1 MKKLTFA
8 ILALILPF
16 LANAQNFDKYENM
29 KEVDAVV
36 VTSKM
41 FKLLTKVDLNA
52 DDPETQAYIDLIENL
67 QEMRVLSTTQES
79 IRKQMAADVASYLK
93 GGNLEELMRVSEGDK
108 TVRFYYKPGKSDDY
122 VSQLFMFMEGREKNK
137 PLSVILNIKGEIN
150 LAQVSKL
157 ANDFK
162 IPVGDE
168 LEKVE
173 TKKL

>member
-1 MKKLTFA
+1 MKKFSLA

-16 LANAQNFDKYENM
+16 ISGAQTFDKYESM

-41 FKLLTKVDLNA
+41 FKLLTKIDLNA

-67 QEMRVLSTTQES
+67 REMKVLSTTKEN
-79 IRKQMAADVASYLK
+79 IRQQMALDVASYIKK
-93 GGNLEELMRVSEGDK
+93 GSMEELMRVSEDGK
-108 TVRFYYKPGKSDDY
+108 TVRFYYKPGKNDDY
-122 VSQLFMFMEGREKNK
+122 VSQLFMFMEGEDKNK
-137 PLSVILNIKGEIN
+137 PMSVILNITGEIN

-162 IPVGDE
+162 IPGGEE

-173 TKKL
+173 TK

>member
-1 MKKLTFA
+1 MKKLTLA
-8 ILALILPF
+8 ILAFIVPF
-16 LANAQNFDKYENM
+16 LSTAQNFDKYESM

-41 FKLLTKVDLNA
+41 FKLLTKIDLNA

-67 QEMRVLSTTQES
+67 KEMKVLSATRED
-79 IRKQMAADVASYLK
+79 IRKQMALDVASYIK
-93 GGNLEELMRVSEGDK
+93 NGSMEELMRVSEDGK
-108 TVRFYYKPGKSDDY
+108 NVRFYYKPGKNDDY
-122 VSQLFMFMEGREKNK
+122 VNQLFMFMEGEDKNK
-137 PLSVILNIKGEIN
+137 PVSVILNITGEIN

-162 IPVGDE
+162 IPGGKE

-173 TKKL
+173 TY

>member
-8 ILALILPF
+8 LMALILPF
-16 LANAQNFDKYENM
+16 LSNAQNFDKYESM

-41 FKLLTKVDLNA
+41 FKLLTKIDLNA

-67 QEMRVLSTTQES
+67 QEMRVFSTTKES
-79 IRKQMAADVASYLK
+79 VRKQMSNDVATFLK
-93 GGNLEELMRVSEGDK
+93 NGNLEELMRVSEDGK
-108 TVRFYYKPGKSDDY
+108 TVKFYYKPGKNDDY
-122 VSQLFMFMEGREKNK
+122 VSQLFMFMEGEEKNK
-137 PLSVILNIKGEIN
+137 PVTVILNILGEIN

-162 IPVGDE
+162 IPGGE
-168 LEKVE
+168 ALERVE
-173 TKKL
+173 NQ

>member
-8 ILALILPF
+8 ILALLLPF
-16 LANAQNFDKYENM
+16 LSSAQNFEKYEDM

-36 VTSKM
+36 ITSKM
-41 FKLLTKVDLNA
+41 FKLLTKIDLNA

-67 QEMRVLSTTQES
+67 QEMRVFSATQEGV
-79 IRKQMAADVASYLK
+79 RRQMATDVSSYIKK
-93 GGNLEELMRVSEGDK
+93 GGLEELMRVSEDGK
-108 TVRFYYKPGKSDDY
+108 TVKFYYKPGKNDDY

-137 PLSVILNIKGEIN
+137 PVSVILKITGEIN

-162 IPVGDE
+162 IPGGDE
-168 LEKVE
+168 LKKVE
-173 TKKL
+173 AH

>member
-1 MKKLTFA
+1 MKKLTLA
-8 ILALILPF
+8 LLALIVPF
-16 LANAQNFDKYENM
+16 LSSAQNFDKYESM

-41 FKLLTKVDLNA
+41 FKLLTKIDLNA

-67 QEMRVLSTTQES
+67 KEMKVLSTTKED
-79 IRKQMAADVASYLK
+79 IRKQMATDVASYIK
-93 GGNLEELMRVSEGDK
+93 RGSMEELMRVSEDGK
-108 TVRFYYKPGKSDDY
+108 TVRFYYKPGKNDDY
-122 VSQLFMFMEGREKNK
+122 VSQLFMFMEGEEKNK
-137 PLSVILNIKGEIN
+137 PMSVILNITGEIN

-162 IPVGDE
+162 IPGGKE

-173 TKKL
+173 TN